1 MKRYALMAILLLT
14 LTQCRKQHKPSSP
27 SKGCLTTAQISNQFL
42 ASDKITMILDKYVNK
57 GLPGITFIARK
68 GDQYWQEQK
77 GLASKE
83 QNKAMQPCLIWPA
96 YSITK
101 MYTATTIFRLKEE
114 GRLSLDQKLNTCLP
128 ASVLEKVPDADKITI
143 RMLLNHSSG
152 IENFWDNPDFIMSY
166 MENPARSYSIGDY
179 LDAAQGR
186 LFEPGTDAA
195 YSNTNYL
202 LLALIIDQ
210 VTGQS
215 HTKAF
220 HKYIFQPLNLT
231 ATYYQQLPQHQKDNI
246 PQLYADIDNSGD
258 LINYTGLSFIQFK
271 NEYGSN
277 SMLAT
282 PKDFVDFMHGL
293 AHGKLLSGATL
304 TEMKTWLE
312 GSNGSEVYGLGLE
325 YYEQNAV
332 VSYGH
337 SGSSFGG
344 RTLLLYIPS
353 KDITFFIGV
362 SASAELGGPVLLTI
376 ADLMAELMSAL
387 TQ

>member
-1 MKRYALMAILLLT
+1 MKRYSLILLLMLT
-14 LTQCRKQHKPSSP
+14 LTQCRKHKPPVSP
-27 SKGCLTTAQISNQFL
+27 EGCLNAAQITNQFL
-42 ASDKITMILDKYVNK
+42 AAEKITAILDKYVSK
-57 GLPGITFIARK
+57 GIPGITFIARN
-68 GDQYWQEQK
+68 GGQYWQVQK

-101 MYTATTIFRLKEE
+101 MYSATTILRLKEE
-114 GRLSLDQKLNTCLP
+114 GKLSLDQKLNTCLP
-128 ASVLEKVPDADKITI
+128 ASVLAKVPDADKITI

-166 MENPARSYSIGDY
+166 MENPTRSYSIDDY

-186 LFEPGTDAA
+186 LFEPGTDAS

-210 VTGQS
+210 VTGQP

-231 ATYYQQLPQHQKDNI
+231 STYYQQLPQQQKHNI
-246 PQLYADIDNSGD
+246 PQLYADIDNSGE
-258 LINYTGLSFIQFK
+258 LVNYTDLSFTQFK

-293 AHGKLLSGATL
+293 VLGKLLSGTTL
-304 TEMKTWLE
+304 AEMKTWLE
-312 GSNGSEVYGLGLE
+312 GSSGSEVYGLGFE
-325 YYEQNAV
+325 YYEQDGVAL
-332 VSYGH
+332 YGH

-344 RTLLLYIPS
+344 RTLLLHIPS
-353 KDITFFIGV
+353 KGITFFIGV
-362 SASAELGGPVLLTI
+362 NASAELGGPVLFTI
-376 ADLMAELMSAL
+376 ADLMAELIPAL